1 MSSPNER
8 SAHYFLKR
16 WHHEHLKSLIAKVE
30 VLLPREF
37 TSVPKRNGAG
47 KRSVGSSGRS
57 VNDVLS
63 DLLRCIRYLRG
74 MGTSSRPC
82 TRAVTVKKEACPG
95 VDTVNLFSIGT
106 EALMMSHNML
116 VVEVKVGAQDNWI
129 IARGGECAEKM
140 WGSVAPWQGS
150 CVGHS
155 MSQLVHHNDFPAV
168 HRRVDYA
175 KKIRRRSSSGCTT
188 CLLARAC

>member
-1 MSSPNER
+1 M
-8 SAHYFLKR
+8 L
-16 WHHEHLKSLIAKVE
+16 LI
-30 VLLPREF
+30 
-37 TSVPKRNGAG
+37 
-47 KRSVGSSGRS
+47 
-57 VNDVLS
+57 VNDVLF
-63 DLLRCIRYLRG
+63 DLLNYVRHLRG
-74 MGTSSRPC
+74 MLEMCPSNGGTRGV
-82 TRAVTVKKEACPG
+82 AVKREVCP
-95 VDTVNLFSIGT
+95 VDTVDLLSVST
-106 EALMMSHNML
+106 EALMMSHSML

-175 KKIRRRSSSGCTT
+175 KKIRRRLSSGCTT